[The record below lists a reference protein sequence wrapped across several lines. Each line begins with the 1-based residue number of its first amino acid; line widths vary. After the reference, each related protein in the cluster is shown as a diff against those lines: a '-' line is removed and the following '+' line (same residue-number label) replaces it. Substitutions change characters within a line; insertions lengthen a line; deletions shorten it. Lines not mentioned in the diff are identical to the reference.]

1 MSIYTELLF
10 LHGHV
15 VQPELARSLAGV
27 PEPSAQAREEPGRR
41 PRQHGEV
48 PAVCRHGAIDA
59 VCGATA
65 LSPFR

>member
-15 VQPELARSLAGV
+15 VQPELARSLAGA
-27 PEPSAQAREEPGRR
+27 PEPSGREQEPGRG
-41 PRQHGEV
+41 PRQRGEAA
-48 PAVCRHGAIDA
+48 AVCRRGAIA
-59 VCGATA
+59 TVCGATA